1 VPLSLTA
8 WSGLCWLA
16 RLHLPVWEKLGKLVS
31 GRAQAVRHIV
41 ERLNEADNAGQLGAA
56 EQTALTA
63 ALRELTTS

>member
-1 VPLSLTA
+1 
-8 WSGLCWLA
+8 
-16 RLHLPVWEKLGKLVS
+16 LHLPVWEKLGKLVS

-56 EQTALTA
+56 ERTALTA